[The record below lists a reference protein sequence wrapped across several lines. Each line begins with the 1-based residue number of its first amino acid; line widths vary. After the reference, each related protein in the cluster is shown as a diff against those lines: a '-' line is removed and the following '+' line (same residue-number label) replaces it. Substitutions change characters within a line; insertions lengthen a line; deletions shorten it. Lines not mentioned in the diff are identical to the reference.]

1 MPGPVLSTLHV
12 LTQSLGKP
20 NGHHPHEK
28 RGQQN
33 LLVLRKLT
41 AEAGLAQG
49 HMARVCVLD
58 HSAILLS
65 RHRQYEAG
73 QQVMRKR
80 PHLSAP
86 RVHHLPQLCPIL
98 RGQAQRLERQGLQ
111 MCLVESE
118 TGRGSLESGTT
129 VVKTR

>member
-1 MPGPVLSTLHV
+1 MVII
-12 LTQSLGKP
+12 
-20 NGHHPHEK
+20 PHEK

-41 AEAGLAQG
+41 AEVGLAQG

-58 HSAILLS
+58 HSAVLLS

-80 PHLSAP
+80 SHLSAP
-86 RVHHLPQLCPIL
+86 RVHRLPQLY
-98 RGQAQRLERQGLQ
+98 QRPGT
-111 MCLVESE
+111 E
-118 TGRGSLESGTT
+118 TGTARPANVLSG
-129 VVKTR
+129 K